1 MNIVENRN
9 QQQPLSSLQTVNYA
23 GERVPPDLEKI
34 IEKTAVYVAKNGSS
48 FEARVLEMNRNNP
61 KFSFLLD
68 SDPFHSYYLQ
78 ILQEKRRYF
87 TGPPTTPTSSTMT
100 GMDLQQSTTVPES
113 SQPNVR
119 GEFIAE
125 AAPAVSKA
133 KLSERKA
140 QAARPIPT
148 QPPPEDVFTAQ
159 VPEEPLPNP
168 VDVEIIKLT
177 AQFIARNGRSFLQEL
192 HSKEYRNPQFE
203 FLKPTHPYFTF
214 FQRLV
219 DAYSVVIA
227 PDDQMLEKMKESA
240 HSLGKIMEDL
250 YYRVDWEILQEEK
263 KTEQN
268 KSAMER
274 VQMQMIDWHD
284 FVIVETI
291 DLDERET
298 NLPAPVKNNSIGYS
312 SWPSTEMM
320 NGNPS
325 QPNMEQDDME
335 MDLQEEEEEEV
346 EVTTYTD
353 IPVDKIRKDYRPRTS
368 LSNTENS
375 QSIEVTLPSGQR
387 VPVDRA
393 NESIKMELLDPKYKE
408 ERQRAAEKNKYQNLA
423 SDAEVAMNLG
433 RLSDQKL
440 DIYNRADLQNVMA
453 ERRTI
458 TEEKKSG
465 ESMEWQVKAPEPT
478 VQPKPSSLLWGTS
491 SYWDKG
497 GEENTSQLDN
507 ISSGGQEDNSDE
519 GIQVH
524 VRVQSHN
531 NQEWNLRGQTISLQV
546 PYQATLLDLKSTL
559 APLVKLAPNKQK
571 ISADNFGY
579 LKDNLS
585 LADYQFY
592 DGIVMYL
599 EVKER
604 GGKKK

>member
-1 MNIVENRN
+1 MNVVANASE
-9 QQQPLSSLQTVNYA
+9 QPPFSALQNASNPGVV
-23 GERVPPDLEKI
+23 VPPDVEKI

-61 KFSFLLD
+61 KFNFLLD
-68 SDPFHSYYLQ
+68 NDPLHGYYLQ
-78 ILQEKRRYF
+78 VLQEKRRYF
-87 TGPPTTPTSSTMT
+87 AVPPTAPSPGT
-100 GMDLQQSTTVPES
+100 GNSVDHSIVPGGSE
-113 SQPNVR
+113 PNIR
-119 GEFIAE
+119 GESIAE

-140 QAARPIPT
+140 QAARPVPT
-148 QPPPEDVFTAQ
+148 QPPPEDVFTAN
-159 VPEEPLPNP
+159 VPEEPLPTP
-168 VDVEIIKLT
+168 VDVEIMKLT

-203 FLKPTHPYFTF
+203 FLKPTHPYFAF

-227 PDDQMLEKMKESA
+227 PDDQMLKKMKESA
-240 HSLGKIMEDL
+240 HSIGKIMEDV

-268 KSAMER
+268 RSAMEK

-298 NLPAPVKNNSIGYS
+298 NLPAPMKSNDVAHAWK
-312 SWPSTEMM
+312 EAQVM
-320 NGNPS
+320 NGNQVEPS
-325 QPNMEQDDME
+325 MEQDDME
-335 MDLQEEEEEEV
+335 MDMQEEEEEEV
-346 EVTTYTD
+346 EVTAYAD

-368 LSNTENS
+368 LSNDENNE
-375 QSIEVTLPSGQR
+375 SIRVTLPSGQR
-387 VPVDRA
+387 VPLERA

-433 RLSDQKL
+433 RLADQKL
-440 DIYNRADLQNVMA
+440 DIYNRADLQSVVA
-453 ERRTI
+453 ERKM
-458 TEEKKSG
+458 TEEGKSG
-465 ESMEWQVKAPEPT
+465 DSMEYQVKAPEPN
-478 VQPKPSSLLWGTS
+478 VQPKPSSLLWETS
-491 SYWDKG
+491 SSWDRR
-497 GEENTSQLDN
+497 EEKME
-507 ISSGGQEDNSDE
+507 EDSHPTHEDSAEE

-524 VRVQSHN
+524 VRVQSHS

-546 PYQATLLDLKSTL
+546 PYQATILDLKSTL
-559 APLVKLAPNKQK
+559 SALVKLAPNKQK

>member
-1 MNIVENRN
+1 MNIVDSRRN
-9 QQQPLSSLQTVNYA
+9 QPPPFSPSQQSVSNTT
-23 GERVPPDLEKI
+23 GMIPPDVEKI
-34 IEKTAVYVAKNGSS
+34 IEKTAIYVAKNGSS

-61 KFSFLLD
+61 KFSFLLE

-87 TGPPTTPTSSTMT
+87 AGASATPTSSAGTL
-100 GMDLQQSTTVPES
+100 DHAE
-113 SQPNVR
+113 SQPNLR
-119 GEFIAE
+119 EGESIAE

-140 QAARPIPT
+140 QAARPVPT
-148 QPPPEDVFTAQ
+148 QPPPEDVFSAPI
-159 VPEEPLPNP
+159 PEEPLPSP
-168 VDVEIIKLT
+168 LDVDIMKLT

-192 HSKEYRNPQFE
+192 HMKEYRNPQFE
-203 FLKPTHPYFTF
+203 FLKPSHPYFSF

-227 PDDQMLEKMKESA
+227 PDDQMLQKLKESA
-240 HSLGKIMEDL
+240 HSLGKVMEDL

-263 KTEQN
+263 KAEQN
-268 KSAMER
+268 RSAMER
-274 VQMQMIDWHD
+274 VQMQLIDWHD

-298 NLPAPVKNNSIGYS
+298 NLPAPAKGSDVAHAWK
-312 SWPSTEMM
+312 EAERM
-320 NGNPS
+320 NGN
-325 QPNMEQDDME
+325 QMEANMEQDDME
-335 MDLQEEEEEEV
+335 MDMQEEEEQV
-346 EVTTYTD
+346 EVTAYTD
-353 IPVDKIRKDYRPRTS
+353 IPADKIRKDYRPRTAVAGD
-368 LSNTENS
+368 E
-375 QSIEVTLPSGQR
+375 QSESIKVTLPSGQR
-387 VPVDRA
+387 VPLDRA

-440 DIYNRADLQNVMA
+440 DIYNRADLQSVMA
-453 ERRTI
+453 QRRM
-458 TEEKKSG
+458 TEKSG
-465 ESMEWQVKAPEPT
+465 EGGEAMDWQVKAPEPT
-478 VQPKPSSLLWGTS
+478 VPPKPSSLLWES
-491 SYWDKG
+491 SASHWEKS
-497 GEENTSQLDN
+497 EEATMRDHKMEDN
-507 ISSGGQEDNSDE
+507 VSNGEDNSDE

-524 VRVQSHN
+524 VRVQSHS

-546 PYQATLLDLKSTL
+546 PYQATILDLKSTL
-559 APLVKLAPNKQK
+559 APIVKLPPNKQK

-585 LADYQFY
+585 LSDYQFY

>member
-1 MNIVENRN
+1 MN
-9 QQQPLSSLQTVNYA
+9 SSPSVI
-23 GERVPPDLEKI
+23 PPDVEKI

-61 KFSFLLD
+61 KFYFLLE

-78 ILQEKRRYF
+78 VLQEKRRYF
-87 TGPPTTPTSSTMT
+87 AGPPTTPTSSTI
-100 GMDLQQSTTVPES
+100 GMDHSLAPGE
-113 SQPNVR
+113 SQPNLR
-119 GEFIAE
+119 GESIAE

-159 VPEEPLPNP
+159 VPEEPLPTP
-168 VDVEIIKLT
+168 MDVDIMKLT

-219 DAYSVVIA
+219 DAYSIVIA
-227 PDDQMLEKMKESA
+227 PDDQMLEKIKESA
-240 HSLGKIMEDL
+240 HSLGKVMEDL
-250 YYRVDWEILQEEK
+250 YYRIDWDMLQEEK

-268 KSAMER
+268 RSAVER

-291 DLDERET
+291 DLDEREV
-298 NLPAPVKNNSIGYS
+298 NLPAPMANGNFS
-312 SWPSTEMM
+312 SWNRRTEMM
-320 NGNPS
+320 NGKQTES
-325 QPNMEQDDME
+325 SMEQDDDME
-335 MDLQEEEEEEV
+335 MDMQEEEEEV

-353 IPVDKIRKDYRPRTS
+353 IPADKIRKDYRPRTS
-368 LSNTENS
+368 SSSNENRD
-375 QSIEVTLPSGQR
+375 SIEVTLPSGQR

-453 ERRTI
+453 ERRI
-458 TEEKKSG
+458 AEDRKSE
-465 ESMEWQVKAPEPT
+465 ESMEQVKAPEPT
-478 VQPKPSSLLWGTS
+478 VQLKPSSLLWEAS
-491 SYWDKG
+491 SSWDKG
-497 GEENTSQLDN
+497 ENMNPARMDN
-507 ISSGGQEDNSDE
+507 QEDNSEE

-524 VRVQSHN
+524 VRVQSHS